1 MNVVTSNQISKN
13 CIVGTILLDI
23 WAVINDDEKS
33 LGKFPNVKFYV
44 ANSDIILDYP
54 ILGTSFLQHNKVILD
69 YQNPDICTISASI
82 LNNENQPAIKKTAS
96 F

>member
-1 MNVVTSNQISKN
+1 M
-13 CIVGTILLDI
+13 GTILLDI
-23 WAVINDDEKS
+23 WAVINDDKKS

-54 ILGTSFLQHNKVILD
+54 ILGTSFLQHNKVTLD

-82 LNNENQPAIKKTAS
+82 LNNENQPAIKKNC
-96 F
+96 